1 MSPQRFVEV
10 GRVVLVNYGP
20 DAGKIAVIVEII
32 DHNRVLIDGPTTGVG
47 RQGIG
52 VKRIALTPLVLKK
65 LPRAVRSGTLRKVV
79 EAQNLA
85 EQWANTA
92 WAKKLAT
99 RETRK
104 SLTDFDRFK
113 VMRYKKQVRNVVN
126 VEVAKL
132 KKQK

>member
-1 MSPQRFVEV
+1 MSSQRFVEV

-20 DAGKIAVIVEII
+20 DAGKLAVIVDIV
-32 DHNRVLIDGPTTGVG
+32 DHNRVLIDGPTTDVN
-47 RQGIG
+47 RQAIG

-65 LPRAVRSGTLRKVV
+65 LPRAVRTGTLRKVV
-79 EAQNLA
+79 EAQKLS
-85 EQWANTA
+85 EQWAKTG
-92 WAKKLAT
+92 WAKKIAS